1 MKYTS
6 TNTPIQCFLT
16 NNPCYKGTK
25 KMEVKGVLWHSTGAN
40 NKTLKRY
47 VQPSP
52 NDPNYNQLIEY
63 LGKNKYNNSWNNTTR
78 KVGMNAFIGTTAAG
92 DVATVQTMPWDWR
105 PWGCGSDS
113 KGSCNSGWIQFE
125 ICEDGL
131 TDKNYFEKCYKEA
144 CELTAYMCKMFNLDP
159 QGTTKLNGVTVPV
172 ILCHAD
178 SHKLKLGNNHGDV
191 YNWFNRFGKTM
202 QDVRNDVEKLLKGS
216 TPAPSIPTPAPVI
229 PEAKPSLNTSS
240 SLVGANNEEK
250 IWNFLLKEIN
260 NEFGVAGLMGNLKA
274 ESAFNPKNLQN
285 SYEKK
290 LNYTDDTYTLAVDN
304 GILSREAFS
313 KDRAGY
319 GLAQWTYWS
328 RKQGLYDY
336 IKGQNRSI
344 GDLQGQLEYLIKEI
358 KGYKTVWNTLL
369 TAKTVEEA
377 STMVVLQYEKPASKD
392 SPETQA
398 KRASYGKDIY
408 LKFAKKPIDSAPAP
422 APVQPTPTP
431 IVPIQST
438 VSASAVRM
446 GHASISENNSING
459 IKGDSTKK
467 EVCVRKWYNKPWD
480 YVAIYPDA
488 AVRERHAVAC
498 EAGCANNNIGY
509 GQSNRN
515 TLNAEAK
522 KVGYDLSKITT
533 PCNTDCSAF
542 MNVCAVASGAPD
554 VTYGSNGWT
563 TSTMKSHLQKA
574 GYKIVTDPTL
584 VSSAEYCV
592 RGAIYVKASAH
603 TACGLD
609 NGPRYQKM
617 LAAADV
623 VDAGVP
629 DNKEFVGK
637 GIGKAKALSTMN
649 IRKESNTSSYSYG
662 TIKKG
667 VEVEVLEVLSNGWYK
682 IVWTQCTEGYAYTSN
697 TTGKYYDYMPNNAV
711 ETPTLTP
718 TPIVP
723 VPAPGVEETPSKN
736 VVAKQSAKYKDV
748 LLKGTYVVDASSV
761 NVRDGAGTNYKILTT
776 IPRGTKVKNYGYYN
790 VANDKK
796 WLYVK
801 FDFKGITYTAYIT
814 SQYLKKV

>member
-52 NDPNYNQLIEY
+52 NDPNYNQLMEY

-159 QGTTKLNGVTVPV
+159 QGTAKLNGVTVPV

-191 YNWFNRFGKTM
+191 YNWFKKFGKTM
-202 QDVRNDVEKLLKGS
+202 QDVRDDVEKLLKGS
-216 TPAPSIPTPAPVI
+216 TSAPSVPAPAPVI
-229 PEAKPSLNTSS
+229 PEVKPNLNTSS
-240 SLVGANNEEK
+240 SLVGASNEEK

-274 ESAFNPKNLQN
+274 ESSFNPKNLQN

-290 LNYTDDTYTLAVDN
+290 LNYTDETYTLAVDS

-313 KDRAGY
+313 KDSAGY

-369 TAKTVEEA
+369 AAKTVEEA
-377 STMVVLQYEKPASKD
+377 STIVVLQYEKPASKD

-398 KRASYGKDIY
+398 KRASYGEDVY
-408 LKFAKKPIDSAPAP
+408 LKFAKKPTVQDPTPAPSQPAP
-422 APVQPTPTP
+422 APT
-431 IVPIQST
+431 VPVQST

-446 GHASISENNSING
+446 GHASISENNTING
-459 IKGDSTKK
+459 TKGDSTKK
-467 EVCVRKWYNKPWD
+467 EVCERKWYNKPWD
-480 YVAIYPDA
+480 FVAIYPDA
-488 AVRERHAVAC
+488 AVRERHAAAC
-498 EAGCANNNIGY
+498 EAGCANDKIGY
-509 GQSNRN
+509 GQSDRN
-515 TLNAEAK
+515 TLNTLAK
-522 KVGYDLSKITT
+522 AVGYDLSKITT
-533 PCNTDCSAF
+533 ACNTDCSAF

-554 VTYGSNGWT
+554 ATYGSNGWV
-563 TSTMKSHLQKA
+563 TSNMRSKLTAA
-574 GYKIVTDPTL
+574 GYKIVEDATL
-584 VSSAEYCV
+584 IANAKYCV
-592 RGAIYVKASAH
+592 RGAIYVKSGSH
-603 TACGLD
+603 TTCGLD
-609 NGPRYQKM
+609 NGPEYQKM

-649 IRKESNTSSYSYG
+649 IRKGSSTSTYSYG
-662 TIKKG
+662 TIRKG
-667 VEVEVLEVLSNGWYK
+667 IEVEVLEVLSNGWYK
-682 IVWTQCTEGYAYTSN
+682 IVWTQCAEGYAYTSN
-697 TTGKYYDYMPNNAV
+697 TTGKYYDYMPNETI
-711 ETPTLTP
+711 ETPAP
-718 TPIVP
+718 APAPV
-723 VPAPGVEETPSKN
+723 VPAPTPEVEETPAKT
-736 VVAKQSAKYKDV
+736 VVAKQGAKYKDI
-748 LLKGTYVVDASSV
+748 LLKGTYTVTASSV
-761 NVRDGAGTNYKILTT
+761 NVRDGAGTDHKILTT
-776 IPRGTKVKNYGYYN
+776 IPRGTQVKNYGYYN
-790 VANDKK
+790 IVDGKK

-801 FDFKGITYTAYIT
+801 FEFKGVTYTAYIT